1 MATNA
6 DAGTLFCS
14 ECGRPTP
21 PEELAR
27 FGDTLVCPLCKENYA
42 QKLREGVAP
51 AVAMRYAGFWV
62 RFLAVVIDTI
72 IMMVVNTITSSL
84 MMGGIVSPIPQITP
98 GTNPM
103 EVLPAIFA
111 VVGASMA
118 VNTAISALYE
128 SLFIAYLAATPGK
141 MAMGLKVIRANGS
154 PVGIGR
160 SFGRHFAKYI
170 SGLILG
176 IGYIMAAFDTE
187 KRGLHDMI
195 CDTRV
200 IQTR

>member
-1 MATNA
+1 MDTTQGP
-6 DAGTLFCS
+6 GTLYCA

-21 PEELAR
+21 PDELAR
-27 FGDTLVCPLCKENYA
+27 FGELLVCPLCKDNYA

-51 AVAMRYAGFWV
+51 VVAFAYAGFWI

-72 IMMVVNTITSSL
+72 ILMIVNTIVSSL
-84 MMGGIVSPIPQITP
+84 MMGTIMTPIPQITP
-98 GTNPM
+98 GGNPM
-103 EVLPAIFA
+103 EVLPALFA
-111 VVGASMA
+111 AVGASMA
-118 VNTAISALYE
+118 VNTALSALYE

-141 MAMGLKVIRANGS
+141 LALGLKVIRTNGG

-160 SFGRHFAKYI
+160 AFGRHFSKYL

-176 IGYIMAAFDTE
+176 IGYIMAAFDAE

-200 IQTR
+200 VRSR